1 MLKQYAKKSYVSSR
15 VDLDEVIRQLA
26 AADSSLCAKLQD
38 YATTDTISTAAELS
52 DAFAKL

>member
-1 MLKQYAKKSYVSSR
+1 MLKQYAKKSYVSSK
-15 VDLDEVIRQLA
+15 VDLDEAIRQLA

-38 YATTDTISTAAELS
+38 YAAIDAISTASELS